1 VNISATHLLQ
11 SGKILLGIREEFEV
25 ARTSLIQEEDD
36 LAQLAQ
42 FPEDTRGV
50 LMWNGILT

>member
-36 LAQLAQ
+36 LAQLA
-42 FPEDTRGV
+42 
-50 LMWNGILT
+50 